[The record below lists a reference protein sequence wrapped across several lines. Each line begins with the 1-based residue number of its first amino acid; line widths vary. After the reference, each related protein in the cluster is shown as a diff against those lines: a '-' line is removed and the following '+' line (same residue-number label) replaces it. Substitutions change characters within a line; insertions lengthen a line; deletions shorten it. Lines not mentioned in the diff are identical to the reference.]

1 MKEHGAVNAVLN
13 VIDRI
18 SEWTGKVFSLLLLV
32 ATAVVIY
39 EVARRYIFNAPSTF
53 GLELTIYLCAMTYMV
68 GGAYAL
74 VYDSHVKV
82 DVLYMRWSPRTR
94 ALMDLIFSP
103 IFFIGVCMMV
113 YVGAMW
119 TVKAIAGGVTS
130 GSTWDPDIWPMR
142 MMIAFGAFLL
152 LLQGI
157 AKSIRDFRKVMGRE
171 ESS

>member
-1 MKEHGAVNAVLN
+1 MDTFLY

-18 SEWTGKVFSLLLLV
+18 SEWTGKVFSGLLLI
-32 ATAVVIY
+32 ATVVVIY
-39 EVARRYIFNAPSTF
+39 EVVRRYVFNAPSTF

-82 DVLYMRWSPRTR
+82 DVLYIRWSVRTR
-94 ALMDLIFSP
+94 ALVDLILSP
-103 IFFIGVCMMV
+103 IFFAGIIMMV
-113 YVGAMW
+113 YVGVMW

-142 MMIAFGAFLL
+142 AMIAFGAFLL
-152 LLQGI
+152 FLQGI
-157 AKSIRDFRKVMGRE
+157 AKSIRDFRAFRGRKE
-171 ESS
+171 LS